1 MALIRCMYHGWPK
14 AGGRY
19 VEVPYLPYAGL
30 GTLVCGRGLC
40 FDVGFVWL
48 TRVEAHEHL
57 NDGRRVFLFPSSA
70 AKVAVG
76 EQITLGEAH
85 QRAATWVHHEV
96 QDYRMFHDGLAPT
109 GPRLKRV

>member
-1 MALIRCMYHGWPK
+1 MALIRCIHHGWPK

-30 GTLVCGRGLC
+30 GTVICGRGLC
-40 FDVGFVWL
+40 FELGFVWL
-48 TRVEAHEHL
+48 TRTEAREHA

-76 EQITLGEAH
+76 EKITLDAAH
-85 QRAATWVHHEV
+85 RRAAIWVGRKFE
-96 QDYRMFHDGLAPT
+96 DYSMFHDGLAPT
-109 GPRLKRV
+109 GPPLKRG